1 MNSEPIVQDLPSRDE
16 VIRFLGRQK
25 SSIAAVYDE
34 QGNQVHLGGRQAP
47 KMPDAP
53 AKLNEDRRTRCAICD
68 APSGEVTLMRVD
80 KHSGLAAQLRDELG
94 ISAVYTCFG
103 GDCAGQRNKAMVRAL
118 KRLTRTTQK
127 RRG

>member
-1 MNSEPIVQDLPSRDE
+1 MMNSEPIIHDLPSRDE

-34 QGNQVHLGGRQAP
+34 SGEQVHLGGRQAP

-53 AKLNEDRRTRCAICD
+53 AKAETERRTRCAICD

-80 KHSGLAAQLRDELG
+80 RHSELAAKLRDELG

-103 GDCAGQRNKAMVRAL
+103 GDCAGQRNKALLRSI
-118 KRLTRTTQK
+118 KQLTRRAKK
-127 RRG
+127 RS